1 MYQDLKDR
9 NGVYMN
15 KEQLRNQYYESID
28 QVIDLQI
35 KIEEFTQ
42 KWLDGEYNTKYINE
56 VLEKANHKL
65 DILKAQSNE
74 YYKKYMMELER
85 EHNLKSAKNTIRFQ
99 LGLKPDEIIITGGVA
114 SETHLI
120 GREKSKEE
128 LIEEK
133 EEAFA
138 SIRQMVATKQISL
151 AQASSLKSQ
160 VELVY
165 NSKLQEF
172 SSKQK

>member
-1 MYQDLKDR
+1 
-9 NGVYMN
+9 MN
-15 KEQLRNQYYESID
+15 KEQLRNQYYESIA

-114 SETHLI
+114 SKNPSETHLI

>member
-1 MYQDLKDR
+1 
-9 NGVYMN
+9 MN

-35 KIEEFTQ
+35 KIEEFIQ
-42 KWLDGEYNTKYINE
+42 KWLDGEYNTKCIDE
-56 VLEKANHKL
+56 LLEKANRKL
-65 DILKAQSNE
+65 DILKAQSDE

-85 EHNLKSAKNTIRFQ
+85 ENNLKSAKSTIRFQ

-114 SETHLI
+114 SKNPSETHLI

-151 AQASSLKSQ
+151 AQASSLKSR